1 MMATHAAELGRPVL
15 FIVDADPAARRK
27 TASALVRRFGPGY
40 QVLSAALRWRA
51 WMLFGG
57 FLIAAVRGHW
67 WRLICGC
74 PT

>member
-15 FIVDADPAARRK
+15 VIVDADPGAREQ
-27 TASALVRRFGPGY
+27 TMSALVRRFGPDY
-40 QVLSAALRWRA
+40 QVLPPALLKTAWTPSAGLQI
-51 WMLFGG
+51 G
-57 FLIAAVRGHW
+57 AVRWHW